1 MNFDKLEKFFN
12 YKEIYQKDLDK
23 ILSNVLDI
31 GKTYLND
38 ESITLIKKTYE
49 YANKAHWNIK
59 RLSWEP
65 YISHPLKVT
74 ETLMDIKPDLP
85 SIQAALLHDVI
96 EDTEYTY
103 EDIKKEFGD
112 EVAQL
117 CEWLVKVSKIKYKWE
132 DRQLETLK
140 KTFLAM
146 AEDLRVIFIK
156 LADRIHNIQTLDH
169 HPQINKRI
177 KIAEET
183 MKIYVPI
190 AKRLWLYSYQILLE
204 NWCFKILNP
213 DKFDFVMKQ
222 YRKFFTTGSHKY
234 SERWTRMLTKLLE
247 KEGFSD
253 FSVKWRIKSPFRVFQ
268 KMTQKYKSW
277 DFNKVMD
284 LLAFRIITKDIT
296 DCYYILWVIHK
307 HYTPLI
313 KKIKDYIALPKFN
326 WYKSIHTTV
335 LWMFNFPTEIQ
346 IRTKEMDGVAEYWV
360 AAHFAYSE
368 RNKPAMVNFKQ
379 SQWIKSLQDLVNAYT
394 STEQK
399 EDFKDK
405 LKLELLNESTFLYT
419 PKGDVIELPRW
430 STVLDF
436 AFNIHTDIGLR
447 FKNAIVNGNIVNI
460 NSVPNT
466 WDIIE
471 IQVYRNKYTANKH
484 WLDFLNNPSAKGRL
498 TRFLRQQ
505 QRETLLSNSTEKL
518 NVHLKELKLPLLGA
532 KEDKISKVMDKNVL
546 ESKLLEA
553 LDHRITYKNIIKSV
567 YPKIVS
573 QFTEK
578 NNPIPNSKFVKKDS
592 ESITNV
598 IVDNEKIFN
607 YILCPECK
615 PHVWDKIIAK
625 VAKENI
631 KIHTMNCV
639 WLKTSSFGKLL
650 NAHWEGWEKNQYRIK
665 LDIAI
670 DPSIN
675 IIDILKLFSDL
686 QVELTQF
693 STKVTH
699 NERRIISIEAEFIS
713 PSKIEYVINNLKK
726 FGTFVEVIRKKIF

>member
-1 MNFDKLEKFFN
+1 MNFDRLEKFFN
-12 YKEIYQKDLDK
+12 YKEIYEKDLDI
-23 ILSNVLDI
+23 ILSNILDI
-31 GKTYLND
+31 GKSYLNE
-38 ESITLIKKTYE
+38 ESLSLIKKTYE
-49 YANKAHWNIK
+49 YASIAHGNVK
-59 RLSWEP
+59 RLSGEP

-74 ETLMDIKPDLP
+74 EFLMDIKPDLP

-96 EDTEYTY
+96 EDTDYTF
-103 EDIKKEFGD
+103 EDIKKEFWD

-117 CEWLVKVSKIKYKWE
+117 CEGLVKVSKIKYKWE

-169 HPQINKRI
+169 HPQLNKRI

-183 MKIYVPI
+183 IKIYVPI
-190 AKRLWLYSYQILLE
+190 AKRLWLYNYQVLLE

-213 DKFDFVMKQ
+213 DEFEFIIKQ
-222 YRKFFTTGSHKY
+222 YRKFFTTSSHKY
-234 SERWTRMLTKLLE
+234 SARWIRILTKLLE
-247 KEGFSD
+247 KEGFD
-253 FSVKWRIKSPFRVFQ
+253 EFSVKWRIKSPYRVFQ
-268 KMTQKYKSW
+268 KMTLKYKSW

-335 LWMFNFPTEIQ
+335 LWMFNFPIEIQ
-346 IRTKEMDGVAEYWV
+346 IRTKEMDGVAEYGV

-368 RNKPAMVNFKQ
+368 RNKPTTVNFKQ
-379 SQWIKSLQDLVNAYT
+379 SKWIKSLQDLVNAYT

-419 PKGDVIELPRW
+419 PKWDVIELPRW

-436 AFNIHTDIGLR
+436 AFNIHTDIWLR

-460 NSVPNT
+460 NNIPNT

-484 WLDFLNNPSAKGRL
+484 WLDFLNNPSAKWRL
-498 TRFLRQQ
+498 TRFLRLQ
-505 QRETLLSNSTEKL
+505 QRESLLKESIGKL
-518 NVHLKELKLPLLGA
+518 NTNLKELKLPLLNT
-532 KEDKISKVMDKNVL
+532 KEDKISKMIDKLTL

-553 LDHRITYKNIIKSV
+553 LDQRITYRNIIKLF
-567 YPKIVS
+567 YPEVLAKYM
-573 QFTEK
+573 EK
-578 NNPIPNSKFVKKDS
+578 HHPAQNNGAPRKETIKTK
-592 ESITNV
+592 NV
-598 IVDNEKIFN
+598 IVDWEKIFN
-607 YILCPECK
+607 YVLCPECK
-615 PHVWDKIIAK
+615 PQVGDKIIAK
-625 VAKENI
+625 VAKDNI
-631 KIHTMNCV
+631 KIHTMTCI
-639 WLKTSSFGKLL
+639 WLRTSSFGKLL
-650 NAHWEGWEKNQYRIK
+650 NANREGEEKNVYRIT
-665 LDIAI
+665 LDISI
-670 DPSIN
+670 DYSIN

-686 QVELTQF
+686 KVELTQF
-693 STKVTH
+693 STRSAKDK
-699 NERRIISIEAEFIS
+699 RRIISIEAEFIS
-713 PSKIEYVINNLKK
+713 PGKIEYVINNLKK
-726 FGTFVEVIRKKIF
+726 FGNFVEVIKKKIF